1 MKKNLISQSLN
12 LLISDFINDETA
24 QSHVEYVLIAAFL
37 LLAGYG
43 AIKLFKDALA
53 VSFKKTASIRSG
65 PAGMGP

>member
-1 MKKNLISQSLN
+1 MKKLFAIRYSLFASF
-12 LLISDFINDETA
+12 LDDETA

-53 VSFKKTASIRSG
+53 SSFKKTASVRSG

>member
-1 MKKNLISQSLN
+1 MKKSFHASRFTLHGFV
-12 LLISDFINDETA
+12 DDETA

-53 VSFKKTASIRSG
+53 SSFKKTASIRSG